1 MKRSTYSR
9 RESFVS
15 LAAMRRLGALC
26 LLVAIGGAVLIDW
39 PRAAAQSGSR
49 IITTIAGGGF
59 DVPAPAKEAPM
70 VQPILTTR
78 DPQGR
83 GIYIVD
89 YRNGSSLLR
98 FLNTSTN
105 PVTFAGVTI
114 PAGSIGLLAG
124 GGILDPIDGNPLR
137 EVDLGL
143 VSGIAADPGGGLV
156 FLGIPG
162 FFRSIY
168 AVNITAQNITFE
180 GRTFRPNV
188 LNAVTSVTPAD
199 FWSLTLTND
208 RRFIVAGRVGQV
220 TRIYRIGFSESEP
233 IAGGGNPPAG
243 DNGDNGP
250 ALQARIIN
258 PTGTAF
264 DSEGNL
270 WIAEAVSGRNSG
282 FVRRVGTDGIITTVA
297 SGLDFPLGIVRA
309 PNGDFYVPLGNSQRI
324 IRISTSG
331 GGVTAVAGDTSG
343 TACSLTANPSCGD
356 GGPALSARFSL
367 PGSSSEN
374 FWTTLGVDASG
385 IYVADNFNPH
395 VRYINLS
402 ANPVTLAG
410 TTIGPGQI
418 NSIVGNGIRVPKLYD
433 GIQAQYSVL
442 RAPHGVTADAQGNV
456 FIGDTV
462 NFALRYIN
470 RGTTPITLF
479 AGTPSQQVVGPGQI
493 ATLNRDVSTSEPIGD
508 QIITASF
515 NSLQGVFATDKGIY
529 IVDALAG
536 IRFPGNFDP
545 SSGLLRFLNTTSA
558 PVVIYPN
565 SATPI
570 TVAPGEVKIIA
581 GQRPGVIPRP
591 TEIGDGQIA
600 TKSIIFPADVVVDGN
615 GNIYIADYGNDRI
628 RRINGSTGVISSLF
642 TGLSK
647 PTGVAL
653 DSTGRLLVA
662 DTYND
667 RILRQN
673 AAGSSEFTSI
683 ANSQTTPRAISKPRD
698 VIAASDGKIYVVN
711 AGGNQVLQL
720 ETDGTTTVL
729 AGNGSF
735 GFSGD
740 DGPAAQA
747 TLRLPQTSSDDN
759 VYVTANIASL
769 PDGSLIFT
777 DTGNDRIR
785 RVTLSAPVGAFASV
799 PAASFTGQQVAVNS
813 IAAGFGANLATGV
826 AIAGTVPLPKNLLGT
841 TVTIKDSTNTDRQA
855 DLFFVSPGQIN
866 YLIPP
871 GTALGAATVTVNS
884 GSGNVSV
891 GTIQVTALSPGLFS
905 ANSTGAGLAAAQSL
919 RSRNGNLVYEPTA
932 TFNGTTFV
940 PVPINVAVP
949 GEPVFLVLYG
959 TGLRANGG
967 LQNVTV
973 MVGNRTFPAAYADAA
988 PGFIGLDQ
996 INIGP
1001 LPADMAGSGVVNV
1014 KVTIATQSG
1023 MVMTNTVTVQIQ

>member
-1 MKRSTYSR
+1 MKRPTYSR

-26 LLVAIGGAVLIDW
+26 LLVAIGGTVLIDW
-39 PRAAAQSGSR
+39 PRTAAQSGR

-59 DVPAPAKEAPM
+59 DVPAPAKQAPM

-89 YRNGSSLLR
+89 LRNGSSLLR
-98 FLNTSTN
+98 FLNTSAN

-143 VSGIAADPGGGLV
+143 VSGIVADPGGSLV
-156 FLGIPG
+156 FLGVPG

-168 AVNITAQNITFE
+168 AVNITAQNVTFE
-180 GRTFRPNV
+180 SRTFRPNL
-188 LNAVTSVTPAD
+188 LNAVTSVSLTD

-208 RRFIVAGRVGQV
+208 RRFIVAGRPAVGQP
-220 TRIYRIGFSESEP
+220 RIYRIGFSEIEA
-233 IAGGGNPPAG
+233 IAGDGAPLGA

-250 ALQARIIN
+250 ATQAKLVT

-264 DSEGNL
+264 DSDGSL
-270 WIAEAVSGRNSG
+270 WIAEGGSARGQG
-282 FVRRVGTDGIITTVA
+282 GVRRVGTDGIITTVA

-309 PNGDFYVPLGNSQRI
+309 PNGDFFVPLGNSQRI
-324 IRISTSG
+324 VRISSSG
-331 GGVTAVAGDTSG
+331 GGVTPVAGDTSG
-343 TACSLTANPSCGD
+343 LSCNPNANPTCGD
-356 GGPALSARFSL
+356 GGPALSAKFSL

-385 IYVADNFNPH
+385 IYIADNRFPH

-418 NSIVGNGIRVPKLYD
+418 NSIVGNSRAEPYNGV
-433 GIQAQYSVL
+433 QAQFSTL
-442 RAPHGVTADAQGNV
+442 RDPHGLAVDAQGNV
-456 FIGDTV
+456 IIGDTL
-462 NFALRYIN
+462 NFSLRFIN

-479 AGTPSQQVVGPGQI
+479 AGTPSQQVVQPGQI
-493 ATLNRDVSTSEPIGD
+493 VALNRDVSAGEPIGD

-529 IVDALAG
+529 IVDAQAG
-536 IRFPGNFDP
+536 IRFPENFDP
-545 SSGLLRFLNTTSA
+545 SSGLLRFLNTSSA
-558 PVVIYPN
+558 PVVIYPT

-581 GQRPGVIPRP
+581 GQRPGVVPRP
-591 TEIGDGQIA
+591 TSIGDGNVA
-600 TKSIIFPADVVVDGN
+600 TRSIIFPSDVVVDSN

-653 DSTGRLLVA
+653 DSAGRLLVA

-673 AAGSSEFTSI
+673 AAGSGDFTVI
-683 ANSQTTPRAISKPRD
+683 ANLQTTARRIEKPRD

-720 ETDGTTTVL
+720 DTNGTTSVL
-729 AGNGSF
+729 AGSGSF

-747 TLRLPQTSSDDN
+747 TLRLPDTASDGN
-759 VYVTANIASL
+759 VYVTANIAFL

-777 DTGNDRIR
+777 DTGNARIR

-799 PAASFTGQQVAVNS
+799 PAASFTGQLIAVNS
-813 IAAGFGANLATGV
+813 IAAGFGANLAPDV
-826 AIAGTVPLPKNLLGT
+826 AIASTVPLPKTLLGT

-855 DLFFVSPGQIN
+855 DLFFVAPTQIN
-866 YLIPP
+866 YVIPP
-871 GTALGAATVTVNS
+871 ETALGQATVTVNTT
-884 GSGNVSV
+884 SGNVSV

-905 ANSTGAGLAAAQSL
+905 ANSSGSGVAAAQTL
-919 RSRNGNLVYEPTA
+919 RVRNGNLVYESTA
-932 TFNGTTFV
+932 IFNGTAVV
-940 PVPINVAVP
+940 PVPINVVA
-949 GEPVFLVLYG
+949 EPTFLVLYG

-973 MVGNRTFPAAYADAA
+973 MVGNRTFTPAYADAA

-1023 MVMTNTVTVQIQ
+1023 MVMSNTVTVQIQ

>member
-26 LLVAIGGAVLIDW
+26 LLVAIGGSVLIDW
-39 PRAAAQSGSR
+39 PRAAAQSGR

-59 DVPAPAKEAPM
+59 EVPAPAQEAPM

-78 DPQGR
+78 DPLGR

-89 YRNGSSLLR
+89 LRNGSSLLR

-114 PAGSIGLLAG
+114 PPGSIGLLAG

-137 EVDLGL
+137 DVDLGL

-168 AVNITAQNITFE
+168 AVNVTDQNITYE

-188 LNAVTSVTPAD
+188 LNGVTTVGVAD
-199 FWSLTLTND
+199 FWGLTLTND
-208 RRFIVAGRVGQV
+208 RRFIVSGRQGTG
-220 TRIYRIGFSESEP
+220 TRVFRVGFSETET
-233 IAGGGNPPAG
+233 IAGGGTPPVG

-250 ALQARIIN
+250 ATQARLIN

-264 DSEGNL
+264 DSDGSL
-270 WIAEAVSGRNSG
+270 LIAEANSARGSGSI
-282 FVRRVGTDGIITTVA
+282 RRVGTDGIITTVA

-324 IRISTSG
+324 VRISSS
-331 GGVTAVAGDTSG
+331 GGVTPVAGDSSG
-343 TACSLTANPSCGD
+343 AACSLNSNPSCGD

-385 IYVADNFNPH
+385 IYVADNFNPR

-418 NSIVGNGIRVPKLYD
+418 NSIVGNGIRSPRLYD

-442 RAPHGVTADAQGNV
+442 HDPHGLAVDAQGNV
-456 FIGDTV
+456 FIGDTL
-462 NFALRYIN
+462 NFALRFIN

-493 ATLNRDVSTSEPIGD
+493 ATLNRDVSTGEPIGD

-529 IVDALAG
+529 VVDALAG
-536 IRFPGNFDP
+536 IRFPENFDP
-545 SSGLLRFLNTTSA
+545 SSGLLRFLNTTGA

-570 TVAPGEVKIIA
+570 TVAPGEIKVIA
-581 GQRPGVIPRP
+581 GQRPGVTPRP
-591 TEIGDGQIA
+591 TNIGDGQIA
-600 TKSIIFPADVVVDGN
+600 TRSIIFPADVVVDSN

-628 RRINGSTGVISSLF
+628 RLINGSTGVISSLF

-653 DSTGRLLVA
+653 DSAGRLLVA

-683 ANSQTTPRAISKPRD
+683 ANLQTTPLKIEKPRD
-698 VIAASDGKIYVVN
+698 VIASSDGRIYVVN
-711 AGGNQVLQL
+711 AGENQILQL
-720 ETDGTTTVL
+720 DTNGTTSVL
-729 AGNGSF
+729 AGTGSF

-740 DGPAAQA
+740 NGPAAQA
-747 TLRLPQTSSDDN
+747 TLRLPDTEADDN
-759 VYVTANIASL
+759 VYVTANVAFL

-799 PAASFTGQQVAVNS
+799 PATSFTGQQIAVNS
-813 IAAGFGANLATGV
+813 IAAGFGTNLATGV
-826 AIAGTVPLPKNLLGT
+826 EIASTVPLPKTLLGT
-841 TVTIKDSTNTDRQA
+841 TVTIKDSSNTDRQA

-866 YLIPP
+866 YLVPP
-871 GTALGAATVTVNS
+871 GTALGPATVTVNTP
-884 GSGNVSV
+884 SGNISV
-891 GTIQVTALSPGLFS
+891 GTIQVTAVTPGLFS
-905 ANSTGAGLAAAQSL
+905 ANSSGTGVAAAQSL
-919 RSRNGNLVYEPTA
+919 RVRNGNLIYESTA

-949 GEPVFLVLYG
+949 GEPVFLILYG

-973 MVGNRTFPAAYADAA
+973 MVGNRTLNPTYADAA

-996 INIGP
+996 INVA

-1014 KVTIATQSG
+1014 KVTIATQGG
-1023 MVMTNTVTVQIQ
+1023 MVMSNTVTVQIQ